1 MMATRGLRI
10 ATGMVMLALGVTTC
24 AGNRSPAQ
32 RSPRWLLDRGDAEA
46 VIQQASNDPRGQF
59 WMAEAMAL
67 RGRLSEAERQFAEVA
82 AGRGPDA
89 ALAAA
94 RQAEVMA
101 RGGRRRDALQQAD
114 RLATALEGRR
124 DLTSQEWLAL
134 GLAYQLLGSEESAQ
148 FRDALAALDR
158 AIAADSALLEA
169 QLRLGDLFLDKYNF
183 PDARRSYQQV
193 LVRDPDNPRAQL
205 GLALVGQLDGNP
217 DSGAMLEQSV
227 RNGPGLARA
236 HAALARL
243 DLDAES
249 FDSARVR
256 ADRAIALDS
265 AEQLAWAVRAATQLV
280 RGDSAGFVATETQ
293 LRARHAVPA
302 DFYAEAGEALA
313 RQRRYREAAD
323 LARRGVA
330 LDPDHPAALTAL
342 GTNELRLGR
351 IDTARTHLDHAFRR
365 DPYHLWNKNTLDLL
379 DRLATFRTIGS
390 NRIQIVAPADQ
401 AELLALYLVPL
412 LEAAYDTLAAR
423 YRHRPPVPIR
433 LEIYGSHADF
443 SVRTVGI
450 AGIGALGVSFGS
462 VLAMDAPSA
471 RDAGEF
477 NWAST
482 AWHELV
488 HAFTLGATDHRVPR
502 WLSEGLS
509 VLEERRARAGWGAQA
524 SPAYLAALKGGRL
537 RSVATLNDGF
547 VRPRY
552 PAEIGLSY
560 YHASLLCEYLET
572 TFGFDA
578 ILGLLDGYRRGLAT
592 GDALRGATGISVE
605 DLDRRF
611 NEWLAQRF
619 ATPLKSVAAAR
630 DSAAVPGELETLVAS
645 GIRLRAAGQ
654 LDQAVTTL
662 ERADRIFPDMGAEDG
677 PAWHLAE
684 IHRARG
690 DTARAIEYLS
700 RVTRYN
706 ESHYEA
712 NRREA
717 ELRAGQGDPAGALA
731 ALERAIYIH
740 PYDQAVLGQAAELAA
755 AAKDYGREVRERRA
769 IVALMPTDRAGA
781 YYALAVAYRN
791 AGDVAAARREV
802 LRALEE
808 APSFE
813 PAQQLLLELR
823 GGAR

>member
-1 MMATRGLRI
+1 MATRGLRI
-10 ATGMVMLALGVTTC
+10 AAGMMVLALAVATC
-24 AGNRSPAQ
+24 AGNRSPTQ

-46 VIQQASNDPRGQF
+46 VVQQAANDPSGAF
-59 WMAEAMAL
+59 WLAEAMAL
-67 RGRLSEAERQFAEVA
+67 RGRLTEAERHFAQVA
-82 AGRGPDA
+82 DGGGPDA

-94 RQAEVMA
+94 RRAEVVD
-101 RGGRRRDALQQAD
+101 RGGTRREAMVQAD
-114 RLATALEGRR
+114 RLAAALEGRR
-124 DLTSQEWLAL
+124 DLTANEWLAL
-134 GLAYQLLGSEESAQ
+134 GLAYQLLGSEEPAQ
-148 FRDALAALDR
+148 FRDALTAFDR
-158 AIAADSALLEA
+158 AIAADSTLIEA
-169 QLRLGDLFLDKYNF
+169 QLRLGDLFLDKYNI
-183 PDARRSYQQV
+183 PDALRTYQQV
-193 LVRDPDNPRAQL
+193 LVRDPDNPRAQR
-205 GLALVGQLDGNP
+205 GLALAGQLDGHP
-217 DSGAMLEQSV
+217 GSGAMLEHSV
-227 RNGPGLARA
+227 RSGPGLALT
-236 HAALARL
+236 HATLARL

-249 FDSARVR
+249 FDSALVR

-265 AEQLAWAVRAATQLV
+265 AEQLGWAVRAAVQLV
-280 RGDSAGFVATETQ
+280 RGDSAGFAATESQ
-293 LRARHAVPA
+293 LRARHAAPA
-302 DFYAEAGEALA
+302 SFYAELGEALA

-323 LARRGVA
+323 AARRGVA
-330 LDPDHPAALTAL
+330 LDPGHPAALTTL

-351 IDTARTHLDHAFRR
+351 IDTARTHLEHAFRR

-390 NRIQIVAPADQ
+390 NRVQIVAPPDQ

-412 LEAAYDTLAAR
+412 LDAGYDSLAAR
-423 YRHRPPVPIR
+423 YGHRPPTPIR
-433 LEIYGSHADF
+433 LELYGSHADF
-443 SVRTVGI
+443 SVRTVGL

-471 RDAGEF
+471 RDAGDF
-477 NWAST
+477 NWVST

-488 HAFTLGATDHRVPR
+488 HAFTLSTTDHRVPR

-509 VLEERRARAGWGAQA
+509 VLEERRARGGWGAQA
-524 SPAYLAALKGGRL
+524 TPAYLAALKGGRL

-547 VRPRY
+547 VRPRH

-560 YHASLLCEYLET
+560 YHASLLCEYLESA
-572 TFGFDA
+572 FGFDA
-578 ILGLLDGYRRGLAT
+578 ILGLLDGYRRGMVTADAIQNAT
-592 GDALRGATGISVE
+592 GSSVE

-611 NEWLAQRF
+611 SEWLAERF

-654 LDQAVTTL
+654 LEQAVATL
-662 ERADRIFPDMGAEDG
+662 ERADRIFPEMGVEDG

-684 IHRARG
+684 IHRTRG

-717 ELRAGQGDPAGALA
+717 ELRAGRKDPQGALV

-740 PYDQAVLGQAAELAA
+740 PYDPAVHVEAAELARA
-755 AAKDYGREVRERRA
+755 AGDHAREVRERRA
-769 IVALMPTDRAGA
+769 VIALVPTDRAGA
-781 YYALAVAYRN
+781 YYALALAYRN
-791 AGDVAAARREV
+791 AGDPVAARREV

-823 GGAR
+823 GGVR